1 MHMYSNKGMETICEN
16 FYVDHGV
23 RCLLTRKK
31 KILDSLLTDTISG
44 SGEIG
49 IVVKCILSV
58 ISFIVN
64 TYQEYS
70 SRFIIV
76 VIIY

>member
-1 MHMYSNKGMETICEN
+1 MYSNKGMETICEN

-31 KILDSLLTDTISG
+31 KLLDSLLTDTIYG
-44 SGEIG
+44 SREIR

-64 TYQEYS
+64 TDKEYS

>member
-1 MHMYSNKGMETICEN
+1 MDTICES

-23 RCLLTRKK
+23 RCLLTRNK

-44 SGEIG
+44 SREIR

-64 TYQEYS
+64 TYKEYS
-70 SRFIIV
+70 SRFIKF